1 MPGVVASRSEAGE
14 LAIEVVDAGE
24 RPTGESRTRT
34 VAEGATESD
43 DVKRRDVGAGL
54 VDDLIS
60 LPVLHEPAILEAL
73 MRRYEAEMAARFMAQ
88 GGQRVGTLLVY
99 LNDVASGGETVF
111 PTLGLGVKPKRGR
124 CLLFFP
130 GFEDGRRDERLLHAA
145 LPAVEEKWVAQV
157 WVRAEP
163 DPLRALRP
171 PRWPRGCSD
180 YGDVLDIVRSMRARD
195 SVPIS

>member
-73 MRRYEAEMAARFMAQ
+73 MRRYEAGSIYTFNGAILIAVNPFQRLQLYTEEILESYYNDGLLRSQGIEGKRLAPHVYTIADAAYRDMATAILGGAAAR
-88 GGQRVGTLLVY
+88 GG
-99 LNDVASGGETVF
+99 ASQSVLISGESGAGKTETTKIVM
-111 PTLGLGVKPKRGR
+111 
-124 CLLFFP
+124 
-130 GFEDGRRDERLLHAA
+130 RLSLIH
-145 LPAVEEKWVAQV
+145 
-157 WVRAEP
+157 
-163 DPLRALRP
+163 
-171 PRWPRGCSD
+171 
-180 YGDVLDIVRSMRARD
+180 I
-195 SVPIS
+195 